1 MVFFNQEEPLYMKLL
16 RSTTIKLAVLY
27 LLLFT
32 SSVLVLS
39 GFLYWATAGY
49 MERQARATIEAEIQG
64 LSERYE
70 HTGLA
75 GLSLLINQRLKR
87 NPTSASIYLLV
98 DPNGTRVIGNLD
110 RWPQVDPDPQGW
122 VELRLSSDKVLDD
135 KSHPARAQ
143 LFTLRGGFGLLVGRD
158 MQYLHNLELLILEA
172 LGWGVL
178 LTSLLGLAG
187 GLWIGRR
194 FLRRVELLDKTAQEI
209 MAGDMAQRMP
219 LRGSDDELDSLA
231 RTLNQMLDRIN
242 QLMNGVKQVS
252 DNIAHDMRTPL
263 SRLRQTL
270 ETAQDSRLDQ
280 AEQQLR
286 IEQAVQ
292 EADQLLGTFNA
303 LLRIGN
309 IEARRQRQAFETL
322 SLNQLV
328 DDVVELYEP
337 IAEDRQQQIHYQH
350 SLVSPIMGDRNMLF
364 QVLANLLDNALKYSP
379 EQGQISIS
387 LQQPALN
394 CIELSI
400 RDSGP
405 GIPDELRDKV
415 FQRFYRLE
423 ESRTTPGNG
432 LGLSLVRAVCDLHDI
447 EIQLHNGNPGTEVR
461 LMITVKADS

>member
-1 MVFFNQEEPLYMKLL
+1 MVPTKLL
-16 RSTTIKLAVLY
+16 RSTSVKLALLY

-32 SSVLVLS
+32 SSVIVLA

-49 MERQARATIEAEIQG
+49 MERQARETIEAEIQG

-70 HTGLA
+70 QTGLA
-75 GLSLLINQRLKR
+75 GLSFTIQQRLKR

-98 DPNGTRVIGNLD
+98 DPNGQRVLGNLD
-110 RWPQVDPDPQGW
+110 RWPKVNPDAQGW
-122 VELRLSSDKVLDD
+122 VELWLSSDKVLDD
-135 KSHPARAQ
+135 KAHPARAQ

-158 MQYLHNLELLILEA
+158 MEYLRNLELLILEA

-178 LTSLLGLAG
+178 LTTLLGLAG

-194 FLRRVELLDKTAQEI
+194 FLRRVEQLNRTAQEI

-231 RTLNQMLDRIN
+231 STLNQMLDRIN
-242 QLMNGVKQVS
+242 TLMTGVKQVS

-270 ETAQDSRLDQ
+270 ESAQDSRLDHD
-280 AEQQLR
+280 EQQTR

-292 EADQLLGTFNA
+292 EADHLLGTFNA

-309 IEARRQRQAFETL
+309 IESRRQRQAFEPI
-322 SLNQLV
+322 SMNQLV
-328 DDVVELYEP
+328 EDVVELYEP
-337 IAEDRQQQIHYQH
+337 IAEDREQSIELQQCT
-350 SLVSPIMGDRNMLF
+350 VGPIQGDRNMLF

-379 EQGQISIS
+379 DQGHISVS
-387 LQQPALN
+387 MTQPAQNQLELN
-394 CIELSI
+394 IT
-400 RDSGP
+400 DSGP
-405 GIPDELRDKV
+405 GIPDELQTKV
-415 FQRFYRLE
+415 FQRFYRME

-432 LGLSLVRAVCDLHDI
+432 LGLSLVKAVCELHDI
-447 EIQLHNGNPGTEVR
+447 DIQLRNCQPGTEIR
-461 LMITVKADS
+461 LLIPLPASDGSR